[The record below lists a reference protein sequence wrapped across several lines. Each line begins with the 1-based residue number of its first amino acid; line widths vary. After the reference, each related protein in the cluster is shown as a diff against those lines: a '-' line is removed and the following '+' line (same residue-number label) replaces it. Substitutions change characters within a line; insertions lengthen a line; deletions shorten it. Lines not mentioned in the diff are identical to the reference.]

1 MNDRDD
7 NAGRGA
13 VDDRGE
19 PNLSEPNRSES
30 AEISLIV
37 RIDLGPHGRLGPGKI
52 LLLQNI
58 ARLGSISA
66 AARDMNMSY
75 RQAWDLVDQLNRAFV
90 EPVVASQTGG
100 KSGGG
105 ALVTPFGHALMAH
118 YRAIVKAAEQAAAS
132 DIAALTAKLQ
142 AAPADGI

>member
-1 MNDRDD
+1 VDDRED
-7 NAGRGA
+7 NTGRGA

-19 PNLSEPNRSES
+19 PNLSESG
-30 AEISLIV
+30 AISLIV

-118 YRAIVKAAEQAAAS
+118 YRGIVAAAEQAAAS
-132 DIAALTAKLQ
+132 DVAALTAKLQ